1 MPIYEYECPNC
12 GKHFEIFQKF
22 SDEPLSRCQECGGH
36 VHKLISKTSFILKGT
51 GWYATDY
58 ASPVRKKAKEAKDKS
73 GNKAETKTET
83 KAALKEE
90 AAVKK

>member
-1 MPIYEYECPNC
+1 
-12 GKHFEIFQKF
+12 
-22 SDEPLSRCQECGGH
+22 
-36 VHKLISKTSFILKGT
+36 LISKTSFILKGT